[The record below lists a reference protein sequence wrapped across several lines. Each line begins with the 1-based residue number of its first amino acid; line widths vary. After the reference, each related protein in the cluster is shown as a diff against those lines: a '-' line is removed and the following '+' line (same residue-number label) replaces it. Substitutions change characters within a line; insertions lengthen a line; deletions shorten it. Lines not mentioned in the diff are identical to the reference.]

1 MEELHGPRDLPVQI
15 PFPLGGVTGWGTLFR
30 KGARPPSCRGRR
42 PFRPRPRDGFLDG
55 RLTDTTMVTPSG
67 TVVLYPIDAPP
78 IDGAPGPID
87 AITTTLGY
95 NPPVILKAPDL
106 KRKTGRTWS
115 GPCERSM
122 PLL

>member
-1 MEELHGPRDLPVQI
+1 MSRSSLRARLAAELALHQL
-15 PFPLGGVTGWGTLFR
+15 W
-30 KGARPPSCRGRR
+30 
-42 PFRPRPRDGFLDG
+42 
-55 RLTDTTMVTPSG
+55 PSG

-95 NPPVILKAPDL
+95 NPPVILEAPDL

-122 PLL
+122 PLLLSRRVVFSPLLATRSPPLVYFLFLFVWLCVVCGFASVVVT

>member
-1 MEELHGPRDLPVQI
+1 
-15 PFPLGGVTGWGTLFR
+15 
-30 KGARPPSCRGRR
+30 
-42 PFRPRPRDGFLDG
+42 
-55 RLTDTTMVTPSG
+55 MVTPSG

-87 AITTTLGY
+87 AITTTFAAVPAPPEGY

-106 KRKTGRTWS
+106 KHKTGRTWS

-122 PLL
+122 PLLLSRRVVFSSQNGRYKHGRRKQALRKDLRI

>member
-1 MEELHGPRDLPVQI
+1 MVDPLELEKDLRPVLALDDVVGDDLFDLALATGLLMAVSPI
-15 PFPLGGVTGWGTLFR
+15 P
-30 KGARPPSCRGRR
+30 
-42 PFRPRPRDGFLDG
+42 
-55 RLTDTTMVTPSG
+55 TMVTPSG

-122 PLL
+122 PLLLSR